1 MAEVRRPVRA
11 ASIAAGMLLASMGLV
26 TPDVAA
32 EPLPS
37 WQDGPARARI
47 IQFVQAITDPLGKQ
61 YVPPAD
67 RVAVFDND
75 GTLWSEQPVYF
86 QAAFAFDTAKAMAAR
101 DPAIAANPALAAA
114 AKGDLKALAEVIALT
129 HANTTTDEFAARVRE
144 WTRTARHPTL
154 QRPYTQ
160 LTFLPMRELLDYLEA
175 NGFSTWIVSGGGVE
189 FMRTFS
195 QEIYGIPPE
204 RVIGSSIKSRY
215 EVRDGVPVI
224 VRLPEI
230 DFVDDKEGK
239 PVGIQRQIGKRPIAA
254 FGNSDGDF
262 QMLEWTTT
270 GAGPRL
276 AMIVHHDDATREF
289 AYDRGSHI
297 GKLERGLD
305 EAAARGWT
313 VISMKADWKQV
324 YSNAP

>member
-1 MAEVRRPVRA
+1 VSINNRFCSLWPALTAAWLLAMAPAALA
-11 ASIAAGMLLASMGLV
+11 AS
-26 TPDVAA
+26 D
-32 EPLPS
+32 PLPS
-37 WQDGPARARI
+37 WSDGPARTRI
-47 IQFVQAITDPLGKQ
+47 VEFVEAVTDPLGKA

-75 GTLWSEQPVYF
+75 GTLWSEQPLYF
-86 QAAFAFDTAKAMAAR
+86 QAVFALDMAR
-101 DPAIAANPALAAA
+101 DMAKSAPASVPSPLLAAA
-114 AKGDLKALAEVIALT
+114 AKGDQKALAELVMLT
-129 HANTTTDEFAARVRE
+129 HANTTSDEFADRVRQ

-154 QRPYTQ
+154 HRPYTE
-160 LTFLPMRELLDYLEA
+160 LIYLPMRELLDYLAA

-204 RVIGSSIKSRY
+204 RVIGSSIKTRY
-215 EVRDGVPVI
+215 EMRDGKPVI
-224 VRLPEI
+224 VRLPELE
-230 DFVDDKEGK
+230 FLDDKEGK
-239 PVGIQRQIGKRPIAA
+239 PVGIHKQIGKRPIAA

-262 QMLEWTTT
+262 QMLEWTTAGS
-270 GAGPRL
+270 GARL
-276 AMIVHHDDATREF
+276 GMIVHHDDAEREF

-313 VISMKADWKQV
+313 VISMKDAWKQV
-324 YSNAP
+324 YAPAR